1 MTRSELACYWAQF
14 GRARTRLNFLF
25 ATAKD
30 ASITSSSL
38 NLTLTLYHCFCI
50 VGSYAILMCGV
61 LDFSLYY
68 THDNSPCGLPLQ
80 NVSLNLFFLFYNSL
94 PCQLLALWYL
104 FLKNRWR
111 LLSSYIDFLKGILV
125 TLIKW
130 NWGMFSSFVV
140 MEMWTTLT
148 IFSC

>member
-1 MTRSELACYWAQF
+1 MIRIFITSSSSFYGFLTSRLNEQIRVGLLLSSV

-80 NVSLNLFFLFYNSL
+80 NVSLNLFFLFYNNTSEFQKN
-94 PCQLLALWYL
+94 PHFQNEVKFKT
-104 FLKNRWR
+104 FLEKISFSISKAER
-111 LLSSYIDFLKGILV
+111 L
-125 TLIKW
+125 T
-130 NWGMFSSFVV
+130 SF
-140 MEMWTTLT
+140 
-148 IFSC
+148 